1 MPLTSDIGSRS
12 FNLGLEVFRARIA
25 ANGRGDITVGGETV
39 SIVYDATN
47 GRFSSSGGNDGLL
60 SELLILGFN
69 NGPRALS
76 ERMLSMLS
84 DSGEAQS
91 QESIQDKISQCKF
104 PVSSGNFQCPPESI
118 KCPITLERPEEGVF
132 VKNSDSSAVCT
143 LFDVD
148 ALSRVVNDGSVHPL
162 TRAPITPS
170 MIVKPEECKYDPAR
184 GSFIIKDS

>member
-1 MPLTSDIGSRS
+1 M
-12 FNLGLEVFRARIA
+12 
-25 ANGRGDITVGGETV
+25 
-39 SIVYDATN
+39 YDATN

-104 PVSSGNFQCPPESI
+104 PLVQEI
-118 KCPITLERPEEGVF
+118 
-132 VKNSDSSAVCT
+132 SSARQS
-143 LFDVD
+143 LF
-148 ALSRVVNDGSVHPL
+148 SVQLH
-162 TRAPITPS
+162 
-170 MIVKPEECKYDPAR
+170 
-184 GSFIIKDS
+184 

>member
-1 MPLTSDIGSRS
+1 MPLTSDIGSHS

-39 SIVYDATN
+39 SIVYDATD
-47 GRFSSSGGNDGLL
+47 GSFSSSGGNGGLL

-91 QESIQDKISQCKF
+91 QEGIQSKISQYKF
-104 PVSSGNFQCPPESI
+104 SVCSERLQCPPESAQ
-118 KCPITLERPEEGVF
+118 CPITLEIPEEGVF
-132 VKNSDSSAVCT
+132 IKNSGDSVVCS
-143 LFDVD
+143 LFDVT
-148 ALSRVVNDGSVHPL
+148 AFSRLVSEKPPHPL
-162 TRAPITPS
+162 TREKLTAS
-170 MIVKPEECKYDPAR
+170 MVVSADKCFYDHGK
-184 GSFIIKDS
+184 GSFVIKDS